1 MELSGM
7 PSNIAQ
13 IIHETTILKA
23 PRNLISTLKESMRK
37 QDKDIAITHSVTDTN
52 TKSKNII

>member
-23 PRNLISTLKESMRK
+23 PRSLISTLKESMRQ

>member
-1 MELSGM
+1 M